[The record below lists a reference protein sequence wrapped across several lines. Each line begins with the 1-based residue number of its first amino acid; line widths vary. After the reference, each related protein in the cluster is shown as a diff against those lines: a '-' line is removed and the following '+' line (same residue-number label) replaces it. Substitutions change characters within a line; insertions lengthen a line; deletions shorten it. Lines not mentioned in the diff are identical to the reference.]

1 MDPRQQ
7 VSSVLYASEEVV
19 LPVYLMTDIEGST
32 RKWESSP
39 RAMERALR
47 RHDRLL
53 DELVRD
59 HGGRVVK
66 HTGDGMFA
74 VFESGRPLA
83 CAMEIQRTMASGD
96 WGEASPLRLRIA
108 LHAGDSRMR
117 NHDYFGP
124 EVSRTARLLE
134 TAWGGQTVLTAAA
147 LDACGIPEGCELRDL
162 GAHMLRDLRAP
173 VRILGAY
180 DPDLDTGEFPPLR
193 SLSSRPNNLPEQ
205 PTPFV
210 GRQREIQGLKELLLS
225 PDHRLVTV
233 LGMGGIGKTRLA
245 IQAASEMLED
255 FPDGVFLVALDGVGE
270 ASEVPGAIAAAM
282 GLASASGKSA
292 ESGLE
297 DFLRRRSLLL
307 VLDNFE
313 HLTEAAPCVA
323 DLLASSPDLKVLAT
337 SRARLG
343 LAVETV
349 FGLEGLEVPGD
360 PDAALEDRDSVRLF
374 LQTLQRHAAVG
385 DVSGESLAG
394 VAEICR
400 LLGGMPLAI
409 ELAASWAG
417 VLRPSGILQ
426 RLREGLELLSQGPGD
441 MPARHRSIDRVFD
454 YSWQLLSDEERRL
467 LAALSVF
474 SGTFTADAAAEVAG
488 ASLPLLRSLL
498 DKSLLTSPSPGRL
511 GLHQIISGLLRE
523 RLEDL
528 RIDLQGLEEAHA
540 RFYLTPLMPEPAGGL
555 PQLEIP
561 GRLSAELA
569 NVRSAWHTAADR
581 RWSRTLSGAASGFR
595 RLFDSLGMFRSG
607 FELLMEAFEAV
618 RAEDPLAGARLEA
631 EAAWMALRQTRYDEA
646 ISIAD
651 RALSVLRENGEE
663 DDVVRC
669 MLTRLSAL
677 KRLGRLREARELA
690 DGALRLVE
698 RVDSPGLYASCLLFA
713 GDLANHEQDFD
724 NAIRL
729 CRRARELFRSQNDPV
744 GAGNCSITL
753 SNIHSR
759 SGDSM
764 SALAEAR
771 EAIDDL
777 EGTGQPAREALSY
790 ICLAD
795 ARLSCGEPEDA
806 LDAARRAEA
815 ILSDIG
821 DRWGLQMCLP
831 TMAQAMLDSGDLE
844 GYREP
849 VRKTLALCREIGANY
864 NTVEVCLQVAWVLSG
879 AGENQAARE
888 VCAEASDMAE
898 EVDDPMVRA
907 SVANL
912 RAHLFLRQGDP
923 EAAREACEEA
933 LRLSREH
940 RNTSETVK
948 TLLACLRLSLEL
960 ELWREAAV
968 AGEFLLHRHADLLDD
983 AGEIRREVDRAAG
996 ALSDGAD
1003 EHICAGRSLD
1013 IEHVAELM
1021 LDGLRRRG
1029 DGGRKGVSSSHR

>member
-1 MDPRQQ
+1 MVTDGIFA
-7 VSSVLYASEEVV
+7 VEASEEVV
-19 LPVYLMTDIEGST
+19 MPVYLMTDIEGST
-32 RKWESSP
+32 RKWESRP
-39 RAMERALR
+39 DAMAVALR
-47 RHDRLL
+47 RHDSLL
-53 DELVRD
+53 DRMVAG
-59 HGGRVVK
+59 HGGEVVK

-83 CAMEIQRTMASGD
+83 CAMDIQRAMRSED
-96 WGEASPLRLRIA
+96 WGEAEPLLIRIA
-108 LHAGDSRMR
+108 LHAGPARRRDR
-117 NHDYFGP
+117 DYFGP
-124 EVSRTARLLE
+124 AVSRTARLLE

-147 LDACGIPEGCELRDL
+147 LEACGIPEGCELRDL
-162 GAHMLRDLRAP
+162 GAHMLRDLSAP
-173 VRILGAY
+173 VRVLGVY
-180 DPDLDTGEFPPLR
+180 DPDLDADDFPPLR

-205 PTPFV
+205 STPFV
-210 GRQREIQGLKELLLS
+210 GRQREIKRLKDLMLS

-245 IQAASEMLED
+245 VQAASEMLDD
-255 FPDGVFLVALDGVGE
+255 FPDGVFMAALDGVGE
-270 ASEVPGAIAAAM
+270 ASEVPGAIAAAI
-282 GLASASGKSA
+282 GLASVSGRSA
-292 ESGLE
+292 ESGLV

-313 HLTEAAPCVA
+313 HLTGAAPGVA
-323 DLLASSPDLKVLAT
+323 DLLSSAPDLKVLAT
-337 SRARLG
+337 SRARLD
-343 LAVETV
+343 LAAETV
-349 FGLEGLEVPGD
+349 FQLRGLEVPED
-360 PDAALEDRDSVRLF
+360 PDADLEDRESVRLF
-374 LQTLQRHAAVG
+374 LQVLRRHAAVG
-385 DVSGESLAG
+385 EVSGENLAG

-441 MPARHRSIDRVFD
+441 MPARHRSIERVFD
-454 YSWQLLSDEERRL
+454 YSWQLLRDEERRL

-474 SGTFTADAAAEVAG
+474 SGTFTAEAAAEVAG
-488 ASLPLLRSLL
+488 ASLSLLRSLL

-511 GLHQIISGLLRE
+511 GLHQLISGLLPD

-528 RIDLQGLEEAHA
+528 RIDRPGLEEAHA
-540 RFYLTPLMPEPAGGL
+540 RFYLTPLMPQSSGGV
-555 PQLEIP
+555 PQSEIP
-561 GRLSAELA
+561 SRLSAELA
-569 NVRSAWHTAADR
+569 NVRSAWHTAVGR

-631 EAAWMALRQTRYDEA
+631 EAGWMALRQTRYDEA
-646 ISIAD
+646 ISFAD
-651 RALSVLRENGEE
+651 SALAVLREHG
-663 DDVVRC
+663 DDSDVVRC

-690 DGALRLVE
+690 DRALRLVE
-698 RVDSPGLYASCLLFA
+698 RVDSPGLYATCLLFA
-713 GDLANHEQDFD
+713 GDLANHEQEFD
-724 NAIRL
+724 KAIGL

-744 GAGNCSITL
+744 GASNCSITL

-795 ARLSCGEPEDA
+795 ARLRCGEPEDA
-806 LDAARRAEA
+806 LEAARRAEA
-815 ILSDIG
+815 ILNDIG

-879 AGENQAARE
+879 AGDYQAARE
-888 VCAEASDMAE
+888 VCTEASEMAE
-898 EVDDPMVRA
+898 EVDDHMVRA
-907 SVANL
+907 SVSNL
-912 RAHLFLRQGDP
+912 LAHLCLRQGDP
-923 EAAREACEEA
+923 DAARGACEEA
-933 LRLSREH
+933 LRLSLEH
-940 RNTSETVK
+940 RNPSESVK
-948 TLLACLRLSLEL
+948 TLLACFDLSLEL
-960 ELWREAAV
+960 GLWREAV
-968 AGEFLLHRHADLLDD
+968 IAGDFLLHRHADLLDD
-983 AGEIRREVDRAAG
+983 ARKISREMDRAAE
-996 ALSDGAD
+996 ALSDGAN
-1003 EHICAGRSLD
+1003 EIIGTGRSLD
-1013 IEHVAELM
+1013 IEKVAELM
-1021 LDGLRRRG
+1021 LDGLRSGG
-1029 DGGRKGVSSSHR
+1029 DGGGAGVSSSRP

>member
-1 MDPRQQ
+1 MVTDAIFA
-7 VSSVLYASEEVV
+7 VGASEEIVM
-19 LPVYLMTDIEGST
+19 PVYLMTDIEGST
-32 RKWESSP
+32 RKWESHP
-39 RAMERALR
+39 DAMAAALR
-47 RHDRLL
+47 LHDSLL
-53 DELVRD
+53 DRMVAG
-59 HGGRVVK
+59 HGGEVVK

-83 CAMEIQRTMASGD
+83 CAMDIQRAMRSQD
-96 WGEASPLRLRIA
+96 WGEAGPLLIRIA
-108 LHAGDSRMR
+108 LHAGPARRRDR
-117 NHDYFGP
+117 DYFGP
-124 EVSRTARLLE
+124 AVSRTARLAE

-147 LDACGIPEGCELRDL
+147 LEACGIPEGCELRDL
-162 GAHMLRDLRAP
+162 GAHMLRDLSAP

-180 DPDLDTGEFPPLR
+180 DPDLDPGEFPPLR

-210 GRQREIQGLKELLLS
+210 GRQREIRRLKELLLS

-245 IQAASEMLED
+245 VQAASEMLED
-255 FPDGVFLVALDGVGE
+255 FPDGVFLAALDGVGD

-282 GLASASGKSA
+282 GLASVSGRSA

-343 LAVETV
+343 LAAETV
-349 FGLEGLEVPGD
+349 FGLKGLELPED
-360 PDAALEDRDSVRLF
+360 PDAGLEDRESVRLF
-374 LQTLQRHAAVG
+374 LQTLKRHASVE
-385 DVSGESLAG
+385 DVSHESLAG

-441 MPARHRSIDRVFD
+441 MPARHRSIERVFD
-454 YSWQLLSDEERRL
+454 YSWQLLTDEERRL

-474 SGTFTADAAAEVAG
+474 SGTFTAEAAAEVAG
-488 ASLPLLRSLL
+488 ASLSILRSLL

-511 GLHQIISGLLRE
+511 GLHQLISGLLRD

-528 RIDLQGLEEAHA
+528 RIDRRGLEEAHA
-540 RFYLTPLMPEPAGGL
+540 RFYLTPLMPESLGGL
-555 PQLEIP
+555 PQSEIP
-561 GRLSAELA
+561 RRLSAELA
-569 NVRSAWHTAADR
+569 NVRSAWHTAVDR
-581 RWSRTLSGAASGFR
+581 RWSRTLSGAVSGFR

-618 RAEDPLAGARLEA
+618 RVEDPLAGARLES
-631 EAAWMALRQTRYDEA
+631 EAGWMALRQTRYDQA
-646 ISIAD
+646 ISFAD
-651 RALSVLRENGEE
+651 SALSVMREHG
-663 DDVVRC
+663 DDGDVVEC

-690 DGALRLVE
+690 DRALRLVE
-698 RVDSPGLYASCLLFA
+698 RVDSPRLYATCLLFA

-724 NAIRL
+724 KAIGL

-759 SGDSM
+759 SRESM

-790 ICLAD
+790 LCLAD
-795 ARLSCGEPEDA
+795 ALLRCGEPVEA
-806 LDAARRAEA
+806 LEAARRAEA
-815 ILSDIG
+815 LLNDIG

-849 VRKTLALCREIGANY
+849 VRKTLDLCREIGANY

-879 AGENQAARE
+879 AGEYQAAME
-888 VCAEASDMAE
+888 VCTEATGMAE

-907 SVANL
+907 SVSSL
-912 RAHLFLRQGDP
+912 RAHLCLSQGDA
-923 EAAREACEEA
+923 EAARDACEEA

-940 RNTSETVK
+940 RNASETVK
-948 TLLACLRLSLEL
+948 TLLACFRLALEL
-960 ELWREAAV
+960 ELWREAVA
-968 AGEFLLHRHADLLDD
+968 AGEFLLRRHTGLLDD
-983 AGEIRREVDRAAG
+983 PGQIRREVDRAAE
-996 ALSDGAD
+996 ALAEGAD
-1003 EHICAGRSLD
+1003 EHVAAGRSLD
-1013 IEHVAELM
+1013 IRQVAELM
-1021 LDGLRRRG
+1021 LEGLRSCG
-1029 DGGRKGVSSSHR
+1029 DGGRPGGRSSPR